1 MHCIMKEVTEWLE
14 KKRWQNY
21 PRFWSLVQ
29 DWLQSLTKLL
39 NFSNFVELFLLAVCF
54 YFLFSCT
61 HFLETFFYYFF
72 ASMFAYLSS
81 IKFSWLQFFFF
92 FFKQRVKS
100 SLRYNKNGSPK
111 EQWSGAAQISKAIYL
126 NGAFLLSL
134 K

>member
-29 DWLQSLTKLL
+29 DWLQSLPKLL

-81 IKFSWLQFFFF
+81 IKFFLLQFFFF
-92 FFKQRVKS
+92 FFFKKNEGSRAPSVVTRMVLLKS
-100 SLRYNKNGSPK
+100 SGRGRLKFLRQY
-111 EQWSGAAQISKAIYL
+111 I
-126 NGAFLLSL
+126 
-134 K
+134 